1 MILSED
7 SDTDVEIR
15 KQTPQMYKKY
25 GLDISP
31 FLNTLDIFDKSTSI
45 LVLLSWLHL

>member
-15 KQTPQMYKKY
+15 KQTPQMYQKY

-31 FLNTLDIFDKSTSI
+31 FLNTLDIVDKSI
-45 LVLLSWLHL
+45 LVSLSWIHL